1 MSSAAVRLSFYIDK
15 KVCKFFENFVNI
27 FCRNSIFLLYCSKIN
42 LISET
47 AMAGQVQPFP
57 VRALPFMLKYA
68 GIFRRPIIVSFALV
82 LLAAMFSNLNDWL
95 FAEIIASVRHLNT
108 QDGFAQGVKDILYL
122 SVCAGTTAWL
132 TRFRNIYDTK
142 NLYTPLHI
150 KIFAD
155 SYNYLLG
162 HSYGYIIN
170 TQTGSFLQKIQQLI
184 RIRFM
189 LQGFINGIWRP
200 VAEIVVKTIILLGI
214 HPLLGGGFFLCTVLV
229 LLPGSA
235 FDKEIKRKSK
245 LAAVAGALVNGW
257 ITDILSNLSLV
268 RLFDRLSFEQK
279 RLRPILGQEYLT
291 RCLSTKAWFNQ
302 HLLIGLTITLLSFA
316 LLVLTVWLWSRNELS
331 LAEMIFVLTSV
342 ISGLTWMNDLHV
354 FLQDIQAG
362 CSEVEKM
369 LEPFA
374 RPWDIVDAENA
385 KKLRIRQGGIEFR
398 NVEFAYNGQKAVF
411 QNLNLKIAPG
421 EKVGLVG
428 VSGSG
433 KSTLLNLLLRAYD
446 VNAGEILID
455 GQNISR
461 VSQESLHQNIGVIP
475 QDTSL
480 FHRSIA
486 DNIAYGKP
494 NAGFKEIIQ
503 AAEDACADAFIRE
516 KAEGYQARVGDKG
529 VKLSGGERQRIAIAR
544 AILKDA
550 PILILDEATSSL
562 DSETE
567 AQIQQG
573 ISRLIQNKTVVAV
586 AHRLSTLKAMDRIV
600 VLDKGRIIEE
610 GTPDELIKKGGKYA
624 KLWKLQQSNAE
635 K

>member
-1 MSSAAVRLSFYIDK
+1 
-15 KVCKFFENFVNI
+15 
-27 FCRNSIFLLYCSKIN
+27 
-42 LISET
+42 
-47 AMAGQVQPFP
+47 MAGQVQPFP
-57 VRALPFMLKYA
+57 ARAIPFMLKYA
-68 GIFRRPIIVSFALV
+68 GIFRRQLITSFALV
-82 LLAAMFSNLNDWL
+82 VLIAMLNNLNDWL
-95 FAEIIASVRHLNT
+95 FAEIIAGVRHLNT
-108 QDGFAQGVKDILYL
+108 QDGFVQGVKYILYL
-122 SVCAGTTAWL
+122 LVCSGITVWL
-132 TRFRNIYDTK
+132 MRFRNIYNAK
-142 NLYTPLHI
+142 NLYTPMHI

-170 TQTGSFLQKIQQLI
+170 TQTGSFLQKIQQLVG
-184 RIRFM
+184 IRFM
-189 LQGFINGIWRP
+189 IQTFVNGIWHP
-200 VAEIVVKTIILLGI
+200 VVEILIKTIILLWI
-214 HPLLGGGFFLCTVLV
+214 HPLLGCGFFLCAILV
-229 LLPGSA
+229 LLPSSA

-245 LAAVAGALVNGW
+245 LAAAAGALVNGW

-279 RLRPILGQEYLT
+279 RLRPVLGQEYLT
-291 RCLSTKAWFNQ
+291 NCLSTKAWFNQ
-302 HLLIGLTITLLSFA
+302 HLLIGLTIAVLSFA
-316 LLVLTVWLWSRNELS
+316 LCVLAVWLWSCNELN
-331 LAEMIFVLTSV
+331 LAEMIFVLTAV
-342 ISGLTWMNDLHV
+342 IGGLSWLTELHGII
-354 FLQDIQAG
+354 QRMQAG

-374 RPWDIVDAENA
+374 HPWDITDSPNA
-385 KKLRIRQGGIEFR
+385 KKLRVRQGSIEFR
-398 NVEFAYNGQKAVF
+398 NVDFSYNGKKSVF

-455 GQNISR
+455 GQNISQ

-516 KAEGYQARVGDKG
+516 KAEGYNARVGDKG

-600 VLDKGRIIEE
+600 VLDKGKVIEE
-610 GTPDELIKKGGKYA
+610 GTPAELLKKGGKYA
-624 KLWKLQQSNAE
+624 KLWKLQQSNGE

>member
-1 MSSAAVRLSFYIDK
+1 
-15 KVCKFFENFVNI
+15 
-27 FCRNSIFLLYCSKIN
+27 
-42 LISET
+42 
-47 AMAGQVQPFP
+47 
-57 VRALPFMLKYA
+57 
-68 GIFRRPIIVSFALV
+68 
-82 LLAAMFSNLNDWL
+82 
-95 FAEIIASVRHLNT
+95 
-108 QDGFAQGVKDILYL
+108 
-122 SVCAGTTAWL
+122 
-132 TRFRNIYDTK
+132 
-142 NLYTPLHI
+142 
-150 KIFAD
+150 
-155 SYNYLLG
+155 
-162 HSYGYIIN
+162 
-170 TQTGSFLQKIQQLI
+170 
-184 RIRFM
+184 M

-268 RLFDRLSFEQK
+268 RLFDRLNFEQK

-342 ISGLTWMNDLHV
+342 ISGLTWMNDLHI

-398 NVEFAYNGQKAVF
+398 NVEFAYNGKKAVF

-433 KSTLLNLLLRAYD
+433 KSTLLNVLLRAYD